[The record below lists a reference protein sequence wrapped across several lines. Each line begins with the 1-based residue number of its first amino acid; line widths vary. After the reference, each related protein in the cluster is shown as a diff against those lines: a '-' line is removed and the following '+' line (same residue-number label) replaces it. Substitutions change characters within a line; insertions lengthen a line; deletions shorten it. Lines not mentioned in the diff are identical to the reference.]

1 MSHCSHCHNEHPG
14 HTHSGRG
21 LGYIIRFYRAEIVSG
36 LMLIAGAIMS
46 HFHLFGGGIAGIDLF
61 EFAWYII
68 SVLPVGVPI
77 IAEAWSEWKRF
88 DFLNEFTL
96 MLLAAAGAFFIKE
109 FPEGVAILLFY
120 SFGEKMEHSASGD
133 VRERIRNLIG
143 GLPDKAFVVDEDG
156 NLSQV
161 LPQEVASGTI
171 IVVRAGERVPIDGVI
186 QGDVSVGFDTSA
198 ITGEAVPRIYTP
210 GDEVLSGMIPI
221 DRSVTIKTAR
231 AFSDSSMSRMMRL
244 VEEAASKKSRT
255 ESMLRRITRWYTPL
269 VICLALLL
277 FFVPWIISLLTD
289 AATFDADMWLRR
301 SLVFLVCS
309 CPCALVVSV
318 PLSYFASMGSAARMG
333 LLFKDSA
340 HIDSMRKID
349 TVMFDKT
356 GTLTTGSFFVREVG
370 SASAGEEDYVLS
382 LCAAVDSGSAH
393 PLARAIEEKAREKS
407 LVLPEVRD
415 VVTVA
420 HGVRALTGSREVI
433 LVGSRRLM
441 KENNVILPCV
451 AQSYTE
457 VCVAVNGVY
466 AGSIFLEDTLKS
478 EAREVIERI
487 RKKGVRRVEILS
499 GDMEEAVGR
508 IAREVGADGWH
519 SQLLPEDKQRIIR
532 SFQSKGNV
540 VAFVG
545 DGINDAPALM
555 AADVGVAMGAH
566 GTDMA
571 MESAD
576 LVVAGDDLSVLP
588 EAIVLSRRVRRV
600 VMENII
606 FAFGVKILVMLLGA
620 LGIATLWAA
629 VFADTGVTAVTIIW
643 TLVCLIK
650 MGKSR

>member
-161 LPQEVASGTI
+161 SPQEVASGTI

-255 ESMLRRITRWYTPL
+255 ESMLRRITRWNTPL

-532 SFQSKGNV
+532 SFQSEGNV